1 MLSADSTDR
10 AREDACIG
18 SIQQPGVSTRP
29 PPYTLRLTS
38 DLEFNNSKLAFNMLC
53 VDPSFTGFAQP
64 DMISWPSREVRR
76 ALLSELVSECVGLL
90 PTWKLG
96 AESEGFVPPVLPFR
110 GPALPVLGRTRLEHY
125 SRPFLHGWLP
135 AQATVPANPRRSR
148 QR

>member
-10 AREDACIG
+10 TREDACIG
-18 SIQQPGVSTRP
+18 SIQQPEGSTRP
-29 PPYTLRLTS
+29 PPSTLRLTS

-110 GPALPVLGRTRLEHY
+110 
-125 SRPFLHGWLP
+125 
-135 AQATVPANPRRSR
+135 
-148 QR
+148 